1 MLRNTYKANA
11 RTLIYVFLKF
21 RDRLQRD
28 VNRCLLFTKIFY
40 ISSHLFPLSWLK
52 QPPSKP
58 MEPLISI
65 NHCLFSTSITSS
77 YLPRRMHGTC
87 YFQYLQS
94 CHESENVRD
103 LADIWERVNSKKMQ
117 PCFTDPASNRTLHEG
132 EGNIRSRK
140 MEKCSFLY
148 LIDPPHIFYNYY
160 CK

>member
-1 MLRNTYKANA
+1 MSTLYKD
-11 RTLIYVFLKF
+11 FLNQF
-21 RDRLQRD
+21 
-28 VNRCLLFTKIFY
+28 
-40 ISSHLFPLSWLK
+40 S
-52 QPPSKP
+52 
-58 MEPLISI
+58 LISPFLTETTPIKTNGAI
-65 NHCLFSTSITSS
+65 NQHKSYLFSSSITNS

-148 LIDPPHIFYNYY
+148 LIDPPHIFYNDY